1 MENNINP
8 QCSFVK
14 KSMSL
19 NQLLSKF
26 TSKKLN
32 FNLSIQR
39 KENIWDI
46 KKQSLL
52 VHSILTNY
60 IVPPIVAIKDEK
72 ILDVIDGKQRL
83 TSLFSFI
90 NNGFS
95 LDANMPPLR
104 DLHLNGLTFG
114 ELDETLKKK
123 ILNFKFDV
131 YIGENLNEQEIEDLF
146 YRLNNGVPLN
156 SIEITRAVLGRN
168 IIAFLSRITSQPFFE
183 KKINMSASSKKRFTD
198 QELVLQILKLI
209 KYPDSGLSSKDM
221 KGFVQELKDEELKTR
236 LQSSIDN
243 VLYYLNEAFP
253 KKEKF
258 LKKINVPILFLLVL
272 TLIHNNL
279 TSVVTNDKFGKWAT
293 EFFENTPA
301 EYKDACTSNSAG
313 KENVQ
318 KRINSMFYHFSTSFM
333 NELDNKKLE
342 PIKVNY

>member
-1 MENNINP
+1 MESNINT
-8 QCSFVK
+8 QCSFTK
-14 KSMSL
+14 KNMSL
-19 NQLLSKF
+19 KQLFSKYK
-26 TSKKLN
+26 SKKLN

-39 KENIWDI
+39 KENIWDV

-60 IVPPIVAIKDEK
+60 IIPPIVAIKDEK

-90 NNGFS
+90 NNEFA
-95 LDANMPPLR
+95 LDSTMPPVQ
-104 DLHLNGLTFG
+104 DMKLNGQTFN
-114 ELDETLKKK
+114 ELDETLQNK
-123 ILNFKFDV
+123 IMNFKFDV
-131 YIGENLNEQEIEDLF
+131 SIGENLSEQEIEDLF

-168 IIAFLSRITSQPFFE
+168 IISFLSRITSQPFFE

-221 KGFVQELKDEELKTR
+221 KGFIKELKDEDLKLK
-236 LQSSIDN
+236 LQSSMDN

-253 KKEKF
+253 KKQKF

-279 TSVVTNDKFGKWAT
+279 TGVITNDKFGEWANK
-293 EFFENTPA
+293 FFEDTPP
-301 EYKDACTSNSAG
+301 EYKEACSSNSAS

-318 KRINSMFYHFSTSFM
+318 KRINSMFYHFSVSFTD
-333 NELDNKKLE
+333 ELNNKELE